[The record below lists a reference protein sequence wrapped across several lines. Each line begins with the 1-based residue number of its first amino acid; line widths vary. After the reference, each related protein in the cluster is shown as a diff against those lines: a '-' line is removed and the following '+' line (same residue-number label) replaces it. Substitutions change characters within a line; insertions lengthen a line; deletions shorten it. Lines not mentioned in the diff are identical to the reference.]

1 MRRSTVTGN
10 RAHALP
16 RTVPSD
22 LVRAA
27 LITGG
32 SSGIGRAIAEDL
44 AAAGLGISIASRD
57 PERAGLAGAHP
68 IAVDLSDPTTASDVV
83 ASHVRRHGRLDVL
96 VNAAG
101 VAHSERVGE
110 TSIAAFDAQVALNL
124 RATVAVCRRRCPSC
138 ARTAG

>member
-1 MRRSTVTGN
+1 SWRAPRRLPCARSSRARSGLGSQFGSGSNAPRASPACSSAAVRRSTVTGN

-22 LVRAA
+22 LVLAA

-68 IAVDLSDPTTASDVV
+68 IAVDLSDPTTASGVV
-83 ASHVRRHGRLDVL
+83 
-96 VNAAG
+96 
-101 VAHSERVGE
+101 
-110 TSIAAFDAQVALNL
+110 
-124 RATVAVCRRRCPSC
+124 
-138 ARTAG
+138 